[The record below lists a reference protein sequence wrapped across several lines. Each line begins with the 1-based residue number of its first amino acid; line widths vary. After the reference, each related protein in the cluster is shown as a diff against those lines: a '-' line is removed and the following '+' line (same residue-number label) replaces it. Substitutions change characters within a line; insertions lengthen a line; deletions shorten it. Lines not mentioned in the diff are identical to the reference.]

1 MKVISQIK
9 NLDVLK
15 ILEDTGSI
23 LEGHFKL
30 SSGYHSKY
38 YLQCAS
44 LLQHPDKTSNIIDSA
59 LEVID
64 NEIKKNNIQTVVS
77 PAIGGIL
84 FGYLLA
90 YKLRTRMIF
99 TERKKG
105 KMELRRNFNITASEN
120 ILIAEDVITTGGSVF
135 EVIDICRKLGA
146 NIKGIISIVDRSEKI
161 KFNYPYFYLIKLKI
175 ENYLPSE
182 CPLCKKNIELNYPG
196 SRK

>member
-15 ILEDTGSI
+15 ILKDTGSI

-44 LLQHPDKTSNIIDSA
+44 LLKYPEKTSNIIDNA
-59 LEVID
+59 LKILYKD
-64 NEIKKNNIQTVVS
+64 IKKYNIQTVVS
-77 PAIGGIL
+77 PAIGGVL
-84 FGYLLA
+84 FGYLIA
-90 YKLRTRMIF
+90 YKLKTKMIF

-105 KMELRRNFNITASEN
+105 KMELRRNFNISHGEN

-135 EVIDICRKLGA
+135 EVIDICRKFGA
-146 NIKGIISIVDRSEKI
+146 NIKGIISIVDRSDKI
-161 KFNYPYFYLIKLKI
+161 KFNFPYFYLIKLKI

>member
-15 ILEDTGSI
+15 ILKDTGSI

-44 LLQHPDKTSNIIDSA
+44 LLQYPDKISNIIDSA
-59 LEVID
+59 LEIID
-64 NEIKKNNIQTVVS
+64 KEIKKNIIQTVVS

-90 YKLRTRMIF
+90 YKLKTRMIF

-105 KMELRRNFNITASEN
+105 KMELRRNFNIIPGEN

-135 EVIDICRKLGA
+135 EVIDICRKFGA

-182 CPLCKKNIELNYPG
+182 CPLCKKNIEFDYPG